1 MARSWR
7 QSSEYSNFI
16 TFGEFLDELRNHQL
30 LMKES
35 FTRSYLV
42 NEVDKDVGLVEVPE
56 RKRSLHYNGKFL
68 KAVLEKYGV
77 RL

>member
-1 MARSWR
+1 MARSWG

-35 FTRSYLV
+35 VTCSYLV
-42 NEVDKDVGLVEVPE
+42 NEVDKDVGLVEEPE
-56 RKRSLHYNGKFL
+56 RKGSLHCNGIFL
-68 KAVLEKYGV
+68 KAMLEKYGL